1 MEPWLVKKGDDTQV
15 NSRKRGVI
23 LHIFF
28 ITNPS
33 YGHRGVCVITRGCQ
47 GVPGILCKW
56 IGLFSDWGIDQGS

>member
-1 MEPWLVKKGDDTQV
+1 HSDKFTEAR
-15 NSRKRGVI
+15 S
-23 LHIFF
+23 HITYIF